1 MNSIQLAA
9 RLRRTALT
17 AGVAIFAV
25 VQVLAPLLHTHV
37 SASAASLQSG
47 IHLPVAL
54 VHYGHGHAAVSASE
68 GTLLDEANAI
78 TAPPEHRR
86 NDLSPPAGVV
96 MPAPRSTQL
105 HVPSRVAVP
114 ADAAPDSS
122 CCSRFLP
129 HPPAQA
135 PPETA

>member
-1 MNSIQLAA
+1 MQLTA
-9 RLRRTALT
+9 RLRRAAFA
-17 AGVAIFAV
+17 AGVAVFTV

-37 SASAASLQSG
+37 SASAAALQSG

-54 VHYGHGHAAVSASE
+54 VHEGHGHTAVSASE

-86 NDLSPPAGVV
+86 NDLPPPTGIV
-96 MPAPRSTQL
+96 MSAPGWTLLRIPT
-105 HVPSRVAVP
+105 RVAVP

-122 CCSRFLP
+122 CRSRFLP